1 MNHFTRFILFI
12 FFAVVTLIACK
23 SFEISNELN
32 SKSDIALREAIINS
46 NSEDIIAFS
55 AVCEK
60 NVSEQ
65 QIETIKQIGI
75 TINTTSG
82 NIITCR
88 GNRQQIEELSKLN
101 FITRMEKSKE
111 YQTN

>member
-12 FFAVVTLIACK
+12 FFIAVALIACK
-23 SFEISNELN
+23 SFEISNELI
-32 SKSDIALREAIINS
+32 SKSDIALREEIKNS
-46 NSEDIIAFS
+46 NSEDTIAFS

-60 NVSEQ
+60 NISEQ
-65 QIETIKQIGI
+65 QIETIKKIGI
-75 TINTTSG
+75 TINTTAG

-88 GNRQQIEELSKLN
+88 GNRQQIEELSKLS

-111 YQTN
+111 HQTN